1 MKKEAKLSHVDEQ
14 GRASMVDVSAKPAGL
29 RSARATGSV
38 SMRPAT
44 LERIRAGGMDKG
56 DVLATARLAG
66 IMAAKRTAEAIPLC
80 HPLAL
85 TAVEVRL
92 EPAADGRPAL
102 EVSASVRCT
111 GPTGVEMEALHAV
124 AVACLTVYDMAKAID
139 RDMEIGAIRLEHKS
153 GGRSGAWNREP

>member
-1 MKKEAKLSHVDEQ
+1 MSKETPLSHVDAQ
-14 GRASMVDVSAKPAGL
+14 GRARMVDVSAKPAGR
-29 RSARATGSV
+29 RSARATGRV
-38 SMRPAT
+38 SMRAAT
-44 LERIRAGGMDKG
+44 LERIRAGDMEKG
-56 DVLATARLAG
+56 DVLTTARLAG

-92 EPAADGRPAL
+92 TPVAGERPGV

-153 GGRSGAWNREP
+153 GGRSGEWNRKP